1 MIYNVKESGRRIK
14 ELRKQKGYTQES
26 FADDIGISV
35 RTYSGRENN
44 LSIKIKK
51 EEREII
57 KKFLYNIIQGI

>member
-35 RTYSGRENN
+35 ELIVVLNPGHIVRV
-44 LSIKIKK
+44 
-51 EEREII
+51 
-57 KKFLYNIIQGI
+57 